1 MKIRVLITILLFSIN
16 IFGKDSNKISKHFKF
31 KDATKSNTAQKY
43 RIKNLPKSSNKNN
56 IIYTAKRMDKVKE
69 VLKKDIIVTSWY
81 RTPLLNKKVHGAK
94 NSQHTT
100 GFAVDFK
107 INGAAKNIKTKLAK
121 ANISYDQLIYY
132 PKQNRVHIS
141 FKKNK
146 AKERHQYFVKR

>member
-1 MKIRVLITILLFSIN
+1 
-16 IFGKDSNKISKHFKF
+16 
-31 KDATKSNTAQKY
+31 A
-43 RIKNLPKSSNKNN
+43 
-56 IIYTAKRMDKVKE
+56 
-69 VLKKDIIVTSWY
+69 
-81 RTPLLNKKVHGAK
+81 PLLNKKVHGAK